1 MLRVYIESC
10 PYHNYCAAAA
20 PPAPPPVPPPEK
32 KVLMSPLSRAPR
44 FRFVPRS
51 EVEDALAAA
60 AAAADSD
67 SDSDS
72 VLSLS
77 DSGDSKLGF
86 AASSN
91 ASLLKARRQVRDR
104 VNNFD
109 ISDTKVFALGTILAK
124 SLTSSFASS
133 VSQ

>member
-1 MLRVYIESC
+1 
-10 PYHNYCAAAA
+10 
-20 PPAPPPVPPPEK
+20 
-32 KVLMSPLSRAPR
+32 MSPLSRAPR

-51 EVEDALAAA
+51 EVEDALAAAAA

-133 VSQ
+133 VSQSVST